1 MTEYVK
7 RVIPGKSVIW
17 YNAQQMEKILEDG
30 KPDMESK
37 LKKRLLALTWDDLRA
52 WSDARSV
59 ERGRGYLS
67 RVEPPVLFPDGGLVA
82 EVHGSDDY
90 FAKLRVDASGRL
102 EGVCTCPV
110 GVRCKHCVAL
120 ALAAAKRLK
129 AGDDFPEADLV
140 SRRWKRAAEDLEGPD
155 GDFDCEDDLDGEWKD
170 DDAEAEGGTR
180 AVSVSVGNAGGRA
193 ADARKRADI
202 VAAHLASLDETEL
215 RALADE
221 LLSACPDVRPYL
233 KHKLEMAHASTADL
247 VRRARQAIKDATYGY
262 YDHWDRRSGHD
273 EVPDY
278 SLVREYFGRLR
289 DAGDVRALME
299 LGDLLKRRANE
310 QEERSNDEDGEIGD
324 QVAACMDIVAEA
336 VMASDM
342 DVREKIEWED
352 AIHAGDDF
360 CMLDGMEVSYRTA
373 LKADR
378 KTWGLI
384 ADDLMKR
391 AARKD
396 DAGWKFRVDRVRICE
411 ALERAGRAEEAV
423 ACLKKAAEGD
433 ADASVEL
440 ADLLCRLGR
449 RAEAEDACRK
459 GLAARAKLSD
469 TYGVNVIRMKLRELL
484 VLDRDWKAVAAS
496 DLDAYLARPY
506 IGDYKTLKASCGKAR
521 CWPRVRSFV
530 LSFLETGCAAA
541 GTKANWPL
549 PQTGVPPPKAAKPN
563 VSALLEIA
571 LEEKRGTDAWALY
584 GRLRREAKGAVGG
597 YGYAHDDFGWRVADA
612 VAKEL
617 PEESLKIWDRQ
628 IRANVASA
636 HESCYQ
642 TICRAL
648 EKMRPVMVR
657 LGKGDDWKT
666 RVAELRTEYKRRPK
680 FVAMLDALTSG
691 RGASSRIADW

>member
-1 MTEYVK
+1 
-7 RVIPGKSVIW
+7 
-17 YNAQQMEKILEDG
+17 MEA
-30 KPDMESK
+30 K
-37 LKKRLLALTWDDLRA
+37 LKKRLLALTWDELRE

-90 FAKLRVDASGRL
+90 YAKLRVDASGRL

-120 ALAAAKRLK
+120 ALTAAKRLK

-140 SRRWKRAAEDLEGPD
+140 SRRWKRAAEELADPD
-155 GDFDCEDDLDGEWKD
+155 GDFDCEDDLDD
-170 DDAEAEGGTR
+170 DWEDEDAEAQSDTR
-180 AVSVSVGNAGGRA
+180 AASTSAGSVGGRA
-193 ADARKRADI
+193 ADARKRTDI
-202 VAAHLASLDETEL
+202 VADHLASLDETEL

-233 KHKLEMAHASTADL
+233 KHKLEMARASTADI
-247 VRRARQAIKDATYGY
+247 VRRARQAIEDATYGY
-262 YDHWDRRSGHD
+262 YDHWDRRYGHD

-299 LGDLLKRRANE
+299 LGDLLKRQALD

-336 VMASDM
+336 VMSSDM
-342 DVREKIEWED
+342 DVLEKIKWED
-352 AIHAGDDF
+352 ALHAGDDY
-360 CMLDGMEVSYRTA
+360 CMLDGMEVSYRTS
-373 LKADR
+373 LKANR
-378 KTWGLI
+378 KTWGII
-384 ADDLMKR
+384 ADDLAKK
-391 AARKD
+391 ASGKD
-396 DAGWKFRVDRVRICE
+396 DAGWKSRADRTRLCE

-423 ACLKKAAEGD
+423 ACLKKSAADD
-433 ADASVEL
+433 ADACIEL
-440 ADLLCRLGR
+440 ADLLCRLNR
-449 RAEAEDACRK
+449 RAEAEDECRR
-459 GLAARAKLSD
+459 GLAARAKSSD
-469 TYGVNVIRMKLRELL
+469 TYGFNVIRTKLRELL
-484 VLDRDWKAVAAS
+484 VLDKDWKAVAAS

-521 CWPRVRSFV
+521 CWPRVRAFV
-530 LSFLETGCAAA
+530 LSFLETGRASVEA
-541 GTKANWPL
+541 KARWPL
-549 PQTGVPPPKAAKPN
+549 PRTGLPPPKGAKPN
-563 VSALLEIA
+563 LPALLEIA
-571 LEEKRGTDAWALY
+571 LEEKRGKDAWALY
-584 GRLRREAKGAVGG
+584 EQLRREARGAAGG
-597 YGYAHDDFGWRVADA
+597 FGYSCGDFGWRVADA

-617 PEESLKIWDRQ
+617 PEESLKIWDGQ

-642 TICRAL
+642 TICKAL

-657 LGKGDDWKT
+657 LGKGDDWKA

-680 FVAMLDALTSG
+680 FTAMLDALTSG

>member
-1 MTEYVK
+1 MPSKT
-7 RVIPGKSVIW
+7 GIW
-17 YNAQQMEKILEDG
+17 YNARQMDKTSENG
-30 KPDMESK
+30 KPDMEEK
-37 LKKRLLALTWDDLRA
+37 LKRRLLALTWDELRD

-59 ERGRGYLS
+59 ERGKGYLS
-67 RVEPPVLFPDGGLVA
+67 HVEPPVLFPDGGLVA

-129 AGDDFPEADLV
+129 AGGDFPEADLA
-140 SRRWKRAAEDLEGPD
+140 SRRWKRAAEALED
-155 GDFDCEDDLDGEWKD
+155 SDDDFDYEDDLDDEWEDGASD
-170 DDAEAEGGTR
+170 DERGPAVAASSTERDGG
-180 AVSVSVGNAGGRA
+180 A
-193 ADARKRADI
+193 AHGSRADI
-202 VAAHLASLDETEL
+202 VADHLASLDETEL

-233 KHKLEMAHASTADL
+233 KHKLEMARASTADL

-262 YDHWDRRSGHD
+262 YDHWDRRYGHD

-278 SLVREYFGRLR
+278 SLVKEYFGRIR

-299 LGDLLKRRANE
+299 LGDLLKRRATD

-324 QVAACMDIVAEA
+324 QVAACMDIVAAA

-342 DVREKIEWED
+342 DALEKIKWED

-360 CMLDGMEVSYRTA
+360 CMLDGMAVSYRTA

-378 KTWGLI
+378 KTWGVI

-391 AARKD
+391 ASEN
-396 DAGWKFRVDRVRICE
+396 DASGWKSRVDRTRLCE
-411 ALERAGRAEEAV
+411 ALERAGRTEEAV
-423 ACLKKAAEGD
+423 ACLKKAAEGE

-459 GLAARAKLSD
+459 RLAARAKATD
-469 TYGVNVIRMKLRELL
+469 TYGVNVIRRKLRELL

-496 DLDAYLARPY
+496 DLDDYLSSPY
-506 IGDYKTLKASCGKAR
+506 IGTYKTLKASCGKAR
-521 CWPRVRSFV
+521 CWPRVRAFV

-541 GTKANWPL
+541 KTRADWPL
-549 PQTGVPPPKAAKPN
+549 PKIDVPPPKGAKPN
-563 VSALLEIA
+563 LSALLEIA
-571 LEEKRGTDAWALY
+571 LEEKRGKDAWALY
-584 GRLRREAKGAVGG
+584 GQLRPEAQGAVGG
-597 YGYAHDDFGWRVADA
+597 YGYAPDDFGWRVADA

-617 PEESLKIWDRQ
+617 PEEALKIWEGQ
-628 IRANVASA
+628 IRANVATA

-642 TICRAL
+642 TICKAL

-657 LGKGDDWKT
+657 LGRGDDWT
-666 RVAELRTEYKRRPK
+666 ARVAGLREEYKRRPK
-680 FVAMLDALTSG
+680 FVAMLGTLTSG
-691 RGASSRIADW
+691 RGTSSRIADW

>member
-1 MTEYVK
+1 M
-7 RVIPGKSVIW
+7 
-17 YNAQQMEKILEDG
+17 D
-30 KPDMESK
+30 SK
-37 LKKRLLALTWDDLRA
+37 LKKRLLALTWDELRD

-129 AGDDFPEADLV
+129 AGDDFPEADLA
-140 SRRWKRAAEDLEGPD
+140 SRRWKRAAEDLED
-155 GDFDCEDDLDGEWKD
+155 SDDDFDYEDDLDDEWEDEASD
-170 DDAEAEGGTR
+170 DERGTR
-180 AVSVSVGNAGGRA
+180 ASASAESDGAARGNG
-193 ADARKRADI
+193 ADTQKRTDI
-202 VAAHLASLDETEL
+202 VADHLASLDETEL

-221 LLSACPDVRPYL
+221 LLSACPDMRPYL
-233 KHKLEMAHASTADL
+233 KHKLEMARASTADL

-262 YDHWDRRSGHD
+262 YDHWDRRYGHD

-278 SLVREYFGRLR
+278 SLVKEYFGRIR

-299 LGDLLKRRANE
+299 LGDLLKRRAND

-336 VMASDM
+336 VMSSDM
-342 DVREKIEWED
+342 DVREKIKWED

-360 CMLDGMEVSYRTA
+360 CMLDDMEVSYRTA

-396 DAGWKFRVDRVRICE
+396 DAGWKSRVDRVRICE

-459 GLAARAKLSD
+459 GLVARVKATD
-469 TYGVNVIRMKLRELL
+469 TYGGNVIRRKLRELL
-484 VLDRDWKAVAAS
+484 VLDKNWKAVAAS
-496 DLDAYLARPY
+496 DLDDYLSNPY
-506 IGDYKTLKASCGKAR
+506 IGTYKTLKASCEKAR
-521 CWPRVRSFV
+521 CWPRVRALV

-541 GTKANWPL
+541 KTKADWPL
-549 PQTGVPPPKAAKPN
+549 PRTGVPPPKKGTKPN
-563 VSALLEIA
+563 LSALLEIA
-571 LEEKRGTDAWALY
+571 LEEKRGKDAWAIY
-584 GRLRREAKGAVGG
+584 GQLRREAKGAAGG
-597 YGYAHDDFGWRVADA
+597 YGYAYDDFGWRVADA

-617 PEESLKIWDRQ
+617 PEESLKIWEGQ

-642 TICRAL
+642 TICKAL

-657 LGKGDDWKT
+657 LGRGDDWKA
-666 RVAELRTEYKRRPK
+666 RVAGLREEYKRRPK
-680 FVAMLDALTSG
+680 FVAMLGTLTSG
-691 RGASSRIADW
+691 RGVSSRIADW

>member
-1 MTEYVK
+1 M
-7 RVIPGKSVIW
+7 PSKSGIW
-17 YNAQQMEKILEDG
+17 YNAQQMDKTSENG
-30 KPDMESK
+30 KPDMEEK
-37 LKKRLLALTWDDLRA
+37 LKKRLLALTWDELRD

-82 EVHGSDDY
+82 EVHGTDDY
-90 FAKLRVDASGRL
+90 YAKLRVDASGRL
-102 EGVCTCPV
+102 EGLCTCPV

-120 ALAAAKRLK
+120 ALTAAKRLK
-129 AGDDFPEADLV
+129 GGGDFPEADLA
-140 SRRWKRAAEDLEGPD
+140 SRRWKRAAEALED
-155 GDFDCEDDLDGEWKD
+155 SDDDFDCEDDLDGEWADEASD
-170 DDAEAEGGTR
+170 DER
-180 AVSVSVGNAGGRA
+180 GRA
-193 ADARKRADI
+193 AASSAESGVGAAHGSRADI
-202 VAAHLASLDETEL
+202 VADHLASLDETEL

-262 YDHWDRRSGHD
+262 YDHWDRRYGHD

-278 SLVREYFGRLR
+278 SLVKEYFGRLR

-299 LGDLLKRRANE
+299 LGDLLKRRATD

-342 DVREKIEWED
+342 DVREKIKWED
-352 AIHAGDDF
+352 AIHADDDF
-360 CMLDGMEVSYRTA
+360 CMLDGMEVSYRMA
-373 LKADR
+373 LTEDK
-378 KTWGLI
+378 KTWGII

-391 AARKD
+391 APGD
-396 DAGWKFRVDRVRICE
+396 DASDWKSRADRTRLCE

-423 ACLKKAAEGD
+423 ACLKKAAADD
-433 ADASVEL
+433 AGACVEL
-440 ADLLCRLGR
+440 ADLLCRLNR
-449 RAEAEDACRK
+449 RAEAEDECRK
-459 GLAARAKLSD
+459 GLAACVKATD
-469 TYGVNVIRMKLRELL
+469 TYGVNAIRTKLRELL

-496 DLDAYLARPY
+496 DLDDYLSSPC

-521 CWPRVRSFV
+521 CWPRVRAFV

-541 GTKANWPL
+541 KTRADWPL
-549 PQTGVPPPKAAKPN
+549 PKTGVPLPKAAKPN
-563 VSALLEIA
+563 LAALLEIA
-571 LEEKRGTDAWALY
+571 LEEKRGKDAWSLY
-584 GRLRREAKGAVGG
+584 EQLRREAKAAAGG

-617 PEESLKIWDRQ
+617 PEESLKIWEGR

-642 TICRAL
+642 TICKAL

-657 LGKGDDWKT
+657 LGRGDDWKA
-666 RVAELRTEYKRRPK
+666 RVAGLREEYKRRPK

>member
-1 MTEYVK
+1 MDKTSE
-7 RVIPGKSVIW
+7 
-17 YNAQQMEKILEDG
+17 NG
-30 KPDMESK
+30 KPDMEEK
-37 LKKRLLALTWDDLRA
+37 LKKRLLALTWDELRE

-82 EVHGSDDY
+82 EVHGTDDY
-90 FAKLRVDASGRL
+90 YAKLRVDASGRL
-102 EGVCTCPV
+102 EGLCTCPV

-129 AGDDFPEADLV
+129 AGGDFPEADLAL
-140 SRRWKRAAEDLEGPD
+140 RRWKRAAEALED
-155 GDFDCEDDLDGEWKD
+155 SDDDFDYEDDLDDEWEDEASD
-170 DDAEAEGGTR
+170 DERGTR
-180 AVSVSVGNAGGRA
+180 VSLSAESDGGA
-193 ADARKRADI
+193 AHGSRTDI
-202 VAAHLASLDETEL
+202 VADHLSSLDETKL

-221 LLSACPDVRPYL
+221 LLAACPDVRPYL
-233 KHKLEMAHASTADL
+233 KHKLEMARASTADL

-262 YDHWDRRSGHD
+262 YDHWDRRYGHD

-278 SLVREYFGRLR
+278 SLVKEYFGRIK

-342 DVREKIEWED
+342 DVREKIRWED

-378 KTWGLI
+378 KTWGII
-384 ADDLMKR
+384 ADDLMKQTPG
-391 AARKD
+391 D
-396 DAGWKFRVDRVRICE
+396 DASDWKSRADRTRLCE

-423 ACLKKAAEGD
+423 ACLKKAAADD
-433 ADASVEL
+433 AGACVEL
-440 ADLLCRLGR
+440 ADLLCRLNR
-449 RAEAEDACRK
+449 RAEAEDECRK
-459 GLAARAKLSD
+459 GLAACAKPSD
-469 TYGVNVIRMKLRELL
+469 SYGFNAIRTKLRELL

-549 PQTGVPPPKAAKPN
+549 PQTGVPLPNAAKPN
-563 VSALLEIA
+563 LAALLEIA
-571 LEEKRGTDAWALY
+571 LEEKRGKDAWSLY
-584 GRLRREAKGAVGG
+584 EQLRREAKAAAGG

-617 PEESLKIWDRQ
+617 PEESLKIWEGR

-642 TICRAL
+642 TICKAL

-657 LGKGDDWKT
+657 LGRGDDWKA
-666 RVAELRTEYKRRPK
+666 RVAGLRTEYKRRPK
-680 FVAMLDALTSG
+680 FVTMLDALTSG